1 MEFWSCIVYRQSGFY
16 KYIKVE
22 ERNTELLFF
31 RVFIATKDG
40 GKEEIG
46 DGYTVGPGKTTAA
59 DFLGP
64 QGPLLEPSI
73 LTRPAQMFLR

>member
-1 MEFWSCIVYRQSGFY
+1 MQNDC
-16 KYIKVE
+16 
-22 ERNTELLFF
+22 FF

-59 DFLGP
+59 DYLGP
-64 QGPLLEPSI
+64 RGPLAEPLI
-73 LTRPAQMFLR
+73 PTLPAPMFLR

>member
-1 MEFWSCIVYRQSGFY
+1 MSNRILELYCRQSGFY

-64 QGPLLEPSI
+64 
-73 LTRPAQMFLR
+73 